1 MLKRVFDHLA
11 ETVGVSELRQFQ
23 QDCLWKLLNKDDVF
37 ISYKTG
43 SGKSLCYETYPLF
56 CWLHATTEDLMVI
69 VIEPLVSIME
79 EQVKRLASYGYSV
92 AQVGKDDDIRSGK
105 FTFLFASP
113 ELLLGNEEWR
123 NMLRSSCYQEKRI
136 LIVIDEAH
144 TVIEW

>member
-1 MLKRVFDHLA
+1 
-11 ETVGVSELRQFQ
+11 
-23 QDCLWKLLNKDDVF
+23 
-37 ISYKTG
+37 
-43 SGKSLCYETYPLF
+43 
-56 CWLHATTEDLMVI
+56 MVI

-79 EQVKRLASYGYSV
+79 EQVKKLASYGYSV
-92 AQVGKDDDIRSGK
+92 AQVGKDDEIRSGR

-144 TVIEW
+144 TVIEWYV